1 MFATK
6 KNRNFVGATTSVLA
20 LIHHQ
25 TVYNLR
31 QEHRNALIGLLLSIM
46 QTVVFISVFGLFFVI
61 LGVRSSPIRADFMLF
76 LISGVCPFM
85 LHVKCVGAVSSA
97 YKIGNPLMKHRPLTP
112 LVLVMAA
119 ALAELYRQTLSVIVL
134 LSIYHVMFNPVHLV
148 DPVGCAAMFVLAWLA
163 GLATGLFFLGISA
176 WAPKGA
182 GLLSTVYRRISMIA
196 SGKMMVAN
204 ALPNA
209 ILVFFYWNP
218 LFHIIDQLRGYAFI
232 NYNPVK
238 TSYMYAI
245 WFSLVLIVISVLI
258 NFATRKYES
267 LSWNAAQ

>member
-1 MFATK
+1 MFATPNK
-6 KNRNFVGATTSVLA
+6 QTFVGATAKILA
-20 LIHHQ
+20 LIYHQ

-46 QTVVFISVFGLFFVI
+46 QTVVFIFVFGLFFMI

-76 LISGVCPFM
+76 LISGISPFL
-85 LHVKCVGAVSSA
+85 LHVRCVAAVSGS

-119 ALAELYRQTLSVIVL
+119 AFTELYRQTLAVMVV
-134 LSIYHVMFNPVHLV
+134 LSIYHIMFNPVHVV
-148 DPVGCAAMFVLAWLA
+148 DPVGCAAMFILAWLA

-182 GLLSTVYRRISMIA
+182 GLLSTVYRRVSMIA

-209 ILVFFYWNP
+209 IIMFFYWNP

-238 TSYMYAI
+238 TSYTYAI